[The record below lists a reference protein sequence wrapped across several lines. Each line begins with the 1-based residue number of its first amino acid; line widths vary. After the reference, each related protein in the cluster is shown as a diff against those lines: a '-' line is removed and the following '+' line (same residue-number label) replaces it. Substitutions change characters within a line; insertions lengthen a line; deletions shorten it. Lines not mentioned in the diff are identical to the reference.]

1 MAKKKTEAT
10 EPQVNMVEETV
21 TVKFDFEYV
30 FDTNDIDFDDKL
42 EVIRSRVE
50 NKLSRMDASD
60 IKNKILF
67 EVGAKFYYTDNNGC
81 TTEI

>member
-1 MAKKKTEAT
+1 MKQKC
-10 EPQVNMVEETV
+10 EETV

-30 FDTNDIDFDDKL
+30 FDSNDIDFDDKL

-50 NKLSRMDASD
+50 NKLSSMDAAD
-60 IKNKILF
+60 IKNKIIF

>member
-1 MAKKKTEAT
+1 MKQKC
-10 EPQVNMVEETV
+10 EETV

-30 FDTNDIDFDDKL
+30 FDTNDIDFNDKL

-50 NKLSRMDASD
+50 NKLSRMDALD

>member
-1 MAKKKTEAT
+1 MKQKC
-10 EPQVNMVEETV
+10 EETV
-21 TVKFDFEYV
+21 TVKFNFEYV
-30 FDTNDIDFDDKL
+30 FDANDIDFNNKL
-42 EVIRSRVE
+42 EIIRSSVE
-50 NKLSRMDASD
+50 SKLNMMDAAD

>member
-1 MAKKKTEAT
+1 MKQKC
-10 EPQVNMVEETV
+10 EETV

-50 NKLSRMDASD
+50 NKLSSMDAAD

>member
-1 MAKKKTEAT
+1 MGQKC
-10 EPQVNMVEETV
+10 EETV
-21 TVKFDFEYV
+21 TVKFDFEYT
-30 FDTNDIDFDDKL
+30 FDTDDIDFDNKL

-50 NKLSRMDASD
+50 NKLSKMDAAD
-60 IKNKILF
+60 IKKKILF

>member
-1 MAKKKTEAT
+1 MKQKC
-10 EPQVNMVEETV
+10 EETI

-50 NKLSRMDASD
+50 NKLSSMDAAD